1 MGRDIKKSKV
11 KSLPQQAVS
20 RGQKPKVTPSLPP
33 LEKGGWGDLTPDL
46 SVNIAGIKLKNPVM
60 TASGTFGYG
69 EEFAPYMD
77 LNRLGAVV
85 VKGLSLKPR
94 QGNPPPRIVE
104 TAAGMLNSIGLQN
117 VGVEVFVEKK
127 LPFLKKFDT
136 KVIVNFFGDSIDE
149 YCEVARVLDG
159 TEGIAGLEINIS
171 CPNKQ
176 EGWLEFGTN
185 PDLTFRV
192 VNAVR
197 QSTKLPL
204 IVKLSPNVT
213 DITVIAKAAIDA
225 GSDALSLINTFS
237 GMAVDINT
245 RRPKLANI
253 IGGLSGP
260 AIKPVALKMIWQTAK
275 AVKAPLIGIGGIMTA
290 EDAIEFMLVGASA
303 VQVGTANFVD
313 PQASIKILEGIEDY
327 FKKNKIKDVKEL
339 VQSLKV

>member
-1 MGRDIKKSKV
+1 MGKGVKTGDRGKGRGVGESK
-11 KSLPQQAVS
+11 
-20 RGQKPKVTPSLPP
+20 
-33 LEKGGWGDLTPDL
+33 PDM

-69 EEFAPYMD
+69 EEFAPYLD

-94 QGNPPPRIVE
+94 QGNSPPRIVE

-117 VGVEVFVEKK
+117 VGVEAFVEEK
-127 LPFLKKFDT
+127 LPFLRKFDT

-149 YCEVARVLDG
+149 YCEVARALDG
-159 TEGIAGLEINIS
+159 ADGIAGLEMNIS

-185 PDLTFRV
+185 PDLTSKV
-192 VNAVR
+192 VGAVR
-197 QSTKLPL
+197 KHTKLPL

-213 DITVIAKAAIDA
+213 DITTIAKAAVDA
-225 GSDALSLINTFS
+225 GADVLSLINTLS
-237 GMAVDINT
+237 GMAVDVNT
-245 RRPKLANI
+245 RRPKLGNI

-260 AIKPVALKMIWQTAK
+260 AIKPVALKMVWQVAK
-275 AVKAPLIGIGGIMTA
+275 AVNAPIIGIGGIMTA

-303 VQVGTANFVD
+303 VQVGTANFID
-313 PQASIKILEGIEDY
+313 PEATVKIIEGIDDY
-327 FKKNKIKDVKEL
+327 LMKNGVKRVSEL
-339 VQSLKV
+339 SGSLRI

>member
-1 MGRDIKKSKV
+1 MGKGVKTGDRGKGRGVGESK
-11 KSLPQQAVS
+11 
-20 RGQKPKVTPSLPP
+20 
-33 LEKGGWGDLTPDL
+33 PDM

-69 EEFAPYMD
+69 EEFAPYLD

-94 QGNPPPRIVE
+94 QGNSPPRIVE

-117 VGVEVFVEKK
+117 VGVEAFIEEK
-127 LPFLKKFDT
+127 LPFLRKFDT

-149 YCEVARVLDG
+149 YCEVAKALDG
-159 TEGIAGLEINIS
+159 ADGIAGLEMNIS

-185 PDLTFRV
+185 PDLTFKV
-192 VNAVR
+192 VSAVR
-197 QSTKLPL
+197 KHTKLPL

-213 DITVIAKAAIDA
+213 DITTIAKAAVDA
-225 GSDALSLINTFS
+225 GADVLSLINTLS
-237 GMAVDINT
+237 GMAVDVNT
-245 RRPKLANI
+245 RRPKLGNI

-260 AIKPVALKMIWQTAK
+260 AIKPVALKMVWQVAK
-275 AVKAPLIGIGGIMTA
+275 AVNAPIIGIGGIMTA

-303 VQVGTANFVD
+303 VQVGTANFID
-313 PQASIKILEGIEDY
+313 PEATVKIIEGIDDY
-327 FKKNKIKDVKEL
+327 LRKNGVKRVSEL
-339 VQSLKV
+339 SGSLRI